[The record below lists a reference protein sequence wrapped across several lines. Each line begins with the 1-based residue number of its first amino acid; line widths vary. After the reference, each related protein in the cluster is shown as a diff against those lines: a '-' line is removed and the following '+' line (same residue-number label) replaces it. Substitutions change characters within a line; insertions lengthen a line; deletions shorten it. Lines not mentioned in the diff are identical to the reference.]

1 MIYSD
6 QEAVMAEGRG
16 VIENGSARTLVMK
29 FGGTS
34 VGTPEAMA
42 QVVRIV
48 QESLPD
54 WPRLVVVT
62 SALSGVTNLLLDSA
76 ALAVRGDLEA
86 AAQAE
91 QVLRDKHNA
100 IADQLIADSASREA
114 VKAEMDALIL
124 DFGSLCRAIGVLGE
138 ASPRALDAVA
148 SIGERLCV
156 RLLAAAI
163 TAAGTAAQP
172 VEATRL
178 IVTDDQFQSALPDLD
193 ATTRQSRSVLMP
205 LLEAGVVPVVT
216 GFIGAT
222 QGGVTTTLGRG
233 GSDYS
238 AALLG
243 SVLPADDVWIWT
255 DVDGVMSADPRIVP
269 GARTIPEL
277 TFREISELAYYG
289 AKVLHPKA
297 IRPVIEA
304 GNSLRVCN
312 TFNPE
317 NPGTRLISDEHNRS
331 RGHIKAVTAIS
342 GLQLVTIEGRGMLG
356 VPGVAARAFG
366 AVASTG
372 TSVPLITQSSSEQS
386 ICFAAPSASTRR
398 VLTALEDAFAS
409 ELHRRDID
417 RIWAGEEVV
426 IITVVGAGMRH
437 TPGIS
442 GRVFSTMGEQ
452 GVNVIAIA
460 QGSSEVSIS
469 LVVDAADGER
479 AVRSLHDLIAVRGG
493 EVIPVFKIFGR
504 SAVSEFLGDRMVYRN
519 LDVADAALPRFE
531 QIRQAV
537 GLPVGVPRKSDP
549 EYAQAVVHLLRSAR
563 QRDGGAPVKNLFLIG
578 DTHMN
583 DASAFRNLCTA
594 GGWSGAAFIGSE
606 NNRPKEAQVSEAA
619 PGQMLYLSNRWT
631 ALRDFDRF
639 CSKNGMAIGS
649 EAAVVIDLDK
659 TAIGARGRNA
669 DVIDQVRVK
678 AVRVTVA
685 DALGSDF
692 NPEVFQAA
700 YDRLK
705 LPEYHPFTRDN
716 QDYLA
721 YICLVIGSGAYGLES
736 VLEGVQSGRWG
747 SFAEFIGDVDGQA
760 EKLGTRLASL
770 HSDIYGYVQAGD
782 PTPFKSFRRNE
793 YLETVAHMARLED
806 GLPVQRYLQEE
817 IVITQEV
824 RQMALEWKGRGAL
837 LFGLSDKPDEAS
849 CPTPEL
855 AGQGYV
861 PIHRVEA
868 RVVGTV
874 ELTSDF

>member
-1 MIYSD
+1 
-6 QEAVMAEGRG
+6 MAHQTQPSIAET
-16 VIENGSARTLVMK
+16 NQTLVMK

-34 VGTPEAMA
+34 VGTPKAMA
-42 QVVRIV
+42 QAVEIVR
-48 QESLPD
+48 QSLSE
-54 WPRLVVVT
+54 WARVVVVT

-76 ALAVRGDLEA
+76 AAAVRGDLDA
-86 AAQAE
+86 VTRAE
-91 QVLRDKHNA
+91 QTLREKHHA
-100 IADQLIADSASREA
+100 IATQLIADTAHSER
-114 VKAEMDALIL
+114 VKTELDALIL
-124 DFGSLCRAIGVLGE
+124 GFGSLCRAIGVLGE

-148 SIGERLCV
+148 SIGERLCIC
-156 RLLAAAI
+156 LLAAALESAGVRAEPVD
-163 TAAGTAAQP
+163 AA
-172 VEATRL
+172 RL
-178 IVTDDQFQSALPDLD
+178 IVTDDQYQSALPDLQ
-193 ATTRQSRSVLMP
+193 ATANQSRQVLDP
-205 LLEAGVVPVVT
+205 LLDGGIVPVVT

-222 QGGVTTTLGRG
+222 PEGVTTTLGRG
-233 GSDYS
+233 GSDYT

-243 SVLPADDVWIWT
+243 AILPADEVWIWT
-255 DVDGVMSADPRIVP
+255 DVDGVMSADPRIVSN
-269 GARTIPEL
+269 ARTISEL

-304 GNSLRVCN
+304 GISLRVCN
-312 TFNPE
+312 TFNPS
-317 NPGTRLISDEHNRS
+317 NPGTRLISDERNRS

-342 GLQLVTIEGRGMLG
+342 GLRLVTIEGRGMLG

-372 TSVPLITQSSSEQS
+372 TSVPLITQASSEQS

-398 VLTALEDAFAS
+398 VLKALEDAFAS

-417 RIWAGEEVV
+417 SIWTGEEVV

-442 GRVFSTMGEQ
+442 GRVFSTLGEQ

-469 LVVDAADGER
+469 LVVDAADGDR
-479 AVRSLHDLIAVRGG
+479 AVRALHDLIAVRGG
-493 EVIPVFKIFGR
+493 EVIPVLNIYGR
-504 SAVSEFLGDRMVYRN
+504 SSVSEFLGDRMVYRN
-519 LDVADAALPRFE
+519 LDAADPSLPRFE

-537 GLPVGVPRKSDP
+537 ELPAGVPRKSDP
-549 EYAQAVVHLLRSAR
+549 EYARAVVYLLYAAREQDSGRPLKHLFF
-563 QRDGGAPVKNLFLIG
+563 VG
-578 DTHMN
+578 DTQMN
-583 DASAFRNLCTA
+583 DASAFRNLCAA
-594 GGWSGAAFIGSE
+594 GGWTGAAFIGSE
-606 NNRPKEAQVSEAA
+606 NDRPLETQVSEAA
-619 PGQMLYLSNRWT
+619 PGQLLYLSNRWT

-639 CSKNGMAIGS
+639 CSQNGMPVGAES
-649 EAAVVIDLDK
+649 AVVIDLDK

-669 DVIDQVRVK
+669 DVIDNVRVQ
-678 AVRVTVA
+678 AVRATVA
-685 DALGSDF
+685 DALGAGF
-692 NPEVFQAA
+692 NPQLFQSA

-705 LPEYHPFTRDN
+705 QPEYHPFTRDN

-721 YICLVIGSGAYGLES
+721 YICLVIGSGALSLER
-736 VLEGVQSGRWG
+736 VLEGVQAGRWH
-747 SFAEFIGDVDGQA
+747 SFQDFIAEVDRGA
-760 EKLGTRLASL
+760 ENLGERLAGI
-770 HSDIYGYVQAGD
+770 HQDIYGYVQQGD

-824 RQMALEWKGRGAL
+824 RRMAQEWKRRGAL

-849 CPTPEL
+849 LPTPEL
-855 AGQGYV
+855 VAQGYL

-868 RVVGTV
+868 RVVGI
-874 ELTSDF
+874 ENR